1 MSDSTQDQLPVLGA
15 EAIVNVTAGV
25 ALRQAR
31 QAAGL
36 HIAALA
42 VSLKVPVSRLEA
54 LEADNYAALP
64 DMVFARALACSVCR
78 ALKLDQAPILAL
90 LPQSKSPKLVG
101 NQAGLNAPIQSSK
114 NKVGTHPAPASSLSW
129 PLLISVL
136 LLCGGALLI
145 WILPSDFDWRAY
157 FPKPSPMSAESS
169 VAPSSATIGQ
179 VTHAPSE
186 SESPIEPILV
196 PSTPVA
202 SEPGVQS
209 PAVLAPAPAVS
220 APAMT
225 EPTLPGGILQFKA
238 RGESWLQVRD
248 ANGAIVLQRNIKA
261 GEVAAASGV
270 LPLSVVV
277 GRADVTDVIL
287 RDKPFDLLAIA
298 KDNVARFEV
307 KP

>member
-1 MSDSTQDQLPVLGA
+1 MSDSTQDQPGVLHT
-15 EAIVNVTAGV
+15 EAIVNVTAGG

-54 LEADNYAALP
+54 LESDNYVALP

-78 ALKLDQAPILAL
+78 ALKLDQGPILAL
-90 LPQSKSPKLVG
+90 LPQSKSPRLVG
-101 NQAGLNAPIQSSK
+101 DQVGLNAPIQSHK
-114 NKVGTHPAPASSLSW
+114 NKVSGHPVPSSSLSW
-129 PLLISVL
+129 PLLLAVAF
-136 LLCGGALLI
+136 LCGGALLL
-145 WILPSDFDWRAY
+145 WMLPSDFDWRAY
-157 FPKPSPMSAESS
+157 VPKPSTISADST
-169 VAPSSATIGQ
+169 VAPTSASSGQ
-179 VTHAPSE
+179 VTQVPAE

-202 SEPGVQS
+202 SEAGGDS
-209 PAVLAPAPAVS
+209 PIAIAS
-220 APAMT
+220 APVVT
-225 EPTLPGGILQFKA
+225 EPATAEPALPQGILQFKA
-238 RGESWLQVRD
+238 RGESWVQVRD
-248 ANGAIVLQRNIKA
+248 AKGVVVLQRNLQV
-261 GEVAAASGV
+261 GEVAAVSGA

-277 GRADVTDVIL
+277 GRADVTDVVL
-287 RDKPFDLLAIA
+287 RDKPFDLTPIA